1 VGNRESLTTHRFL
14 RESTTPLHDAVEL
27 ASPLSRLSAD
37 TSTTLPE
44 YIGMLQDLHEVLE
57 ALEPIAESAVYRNL
71 AASGSKIPKTHMDD
85 LAAGYFFQRR
95 RLAAADL
102 AQLSVCE
109 RATRPELAEL
119 ASRMNHS
126 SLTTQMGLAYV
137 LMGQSLGAAMLHR
150 CLMTRNP
157 ELLADI
163 GPSAQAMAQEA
174 KPPFSF
180 FAGHG
185 KSSAQYWSIFLA
197 LLETSVDVSE
207 AAACR
212 EALDGAICGFEGFR
226 MVWPGRTQIAG
237 DAHTQQID
245 AETPL

>member
-1 VGNRESLTTHRFL
+1 MGNRESLTTHRFL

-27 ASPLSRLSAD
+27 ASPLARLSAD

-71 AASGSKIPKTHMDD
+71 SASGSKMPKIHMED

-102 AQLSVCE
+102 AQLSVRE

-119 ASRMNHS
+119 ASRMNQS
-126 SLTTQMGLAYV
+126 SLTTRMGLAYV

-150 CLMTRNP
+150 SLMTRNP
-157 ELLADI
+157 ELLAAI

-185 KSSAQYWSIFLA
+185 KSSAQYWSIFLGQ
-197 LLETSVDVSE
+197 LEASVEVTE

-226 MVWPGRTQIAG
+226 MVWPTRTTVKKEPQTKSIG
-237 DAHTQQID
+237 HL
-245 AETPL
+245 ETI